1 MKILLD
7 AAFVGVLLYVSICDW
22 KTMEIPNKCHGM
34 ILLLGALDLLVQPE
48 ISIWARLTGAACISV
63 PMLLVTIVI
72 PDGFGGGDI
81 KLLFAGGFFLG
92 WKRMVV
98 GAFLGFVAGGA
109 YGVWL
114 LLSGR
119 KDRKDQFA
127 FGPFLCVGMTAA
139 LIVGTT
145 LFDWYAASLTF

>member
-1 MKILLD
+1 
-7 AAFVGVLLYVSICDW
+7 
-22 KTMEIPNKCHGM
+22 
-34 ILLLGALDLLVQPE
+34 
-48 ISIWARLTGAACISV
+48 
-63 PMLLVTIVI
+63 
-72 PDGFGGGDI
+72 
-81 KLLFAGGFFLG
+81 
-92 WKRMVV
+92 MVV
-98 GAFLGFVAGGA
+98 GAFLGFVAGGV

-119 KDRKDQFA
+119 KGRKDQFA